1 MYIVNDNDKLQYFLF
16 FDTIFGIR
24 GGIWVAGYGFAREQR
39 CQNVV
44 VAVEVEVGDTVVF
57 MTRSVAILELLPLC
71 LKAPKR
77 ILPSKEIHA
86 PQSLRLL
93 VRILH
98 ERSASITLFIRF
110 VDLMFHIMRK
120 R

>member
-1 MYIVNDNDKLQYFLF
+1 MINCNISFF

-57 MTRSVAILELLPLC
+57 MTRSVAILELLSLC
-71 LKAPKR
+71 LKAPKTYFSLQGNPR
-77 ILPSKEIHA
+77 ASVPAPSRAHT
-86 PQSLRLL
+86 P
-93 VRILH
+93 
-98 ERSASITLFIRF
+98 
-110 VDLMFHIMRK
+110 
-120 R
+120 